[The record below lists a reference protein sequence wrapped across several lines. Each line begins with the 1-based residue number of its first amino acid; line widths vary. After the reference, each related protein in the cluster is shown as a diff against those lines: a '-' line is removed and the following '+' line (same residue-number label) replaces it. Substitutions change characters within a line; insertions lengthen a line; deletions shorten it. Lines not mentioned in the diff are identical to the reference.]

1 MVFSEVLKPSFKS
14 IYLWLPYMH
23 LFPRSRQTYV
33 YGYVAQLWPA
43 QGMVHVVFAKVVFGQ
58 VRNVRLLDVRDI
70 GELKYAD
77 IHGGGM
83 DDRISDG
90 VKLES
95 NALRSS

>member
-1 MVFSEVLKPSFKS
+1 
-14 IYLWLPYMH
+14 
-23 LFPRSRQTYV
+23 
-33 YGYVAQLWPA
+33 
-43 QGMVHVVFAKVVFGQ
+43 MVHVVFAKVVFGQ